1 MERPLTSGQ
10 ILPGSF
16 CPKKGL
22 EWWHRKV
29 NRHKI
34 FCATKGDNWRL
45 WHKSWE
51 RTSISNVEKRERQN
65 SSRNCL
71 PKRVMNNAFAGV
83 TNCFYSF
90 NMFVRNSSREKL
102 KDLYYFTWVS
112 LGSWRRK
119 LEFSDIWPYLSTFG
133 HLATS
138 FKTFTVTFTFCP
150 GAWKIHSLTQNA
162 ALLRQNFTALKLRG
176 YLDINTWIMS
186 IF

>member
-1 MERPLTSGQ
+1 MISINSDNKQCKQFIARCYLHLCLYFYSQKYVERPLTSGQ

-83 TNCFYSF
+83 TNCFHSF
-90 NMFVRNSSREKL
+90 NMFVRNIKHRK
-102 KDLYYFTWVS
+102 VQRS
-112 LGSWRRK
+112 L
-119 LEFSDIWPYLSTFG
+119 LLYLSVIGQLEEKAGVFG
-133 HLATS
+133 HLTVFKHFRTS
-138 FKTFTVTFTFCP
+138 
-150 GAWKIHSLTQNA
+150 GHQL
-162 ALLRQNFTALKLRG
+162 QNFHCHFHFLPRSLK
-176 YLDINTWIMS
+176 NS
-186 IF
+186 